1 MPDRAGINDD
11 AGKNG
16 VSTMSVH
23 SAYTLAG
30 NEIAEMFRADLPGMT
45 DSDLAQTLLRMR
57 SPELEIVRSF
67 LEPVV
72 REELHRRKN
81 YLPMTTA

>member
-1 MPDRAGINDD
+1 
-11 AGKNG
+11 
-16 VSTMSVH
+16 
-23 SAYTLAG
+23 
-30 NEIAEMFRADLPGMT
+30 MT
-45 DSDLAQTLLRMR
+45 DSELAQALLRMR

-81 YLPMTTA
+81 YLPMTPA